1 MDDSQRKSRGDCR
14 VHGIAALAHD
24 VRTNL
29 GSLLV
34 NAHHYGLAGV
44 DWPQTLSVAQFSR
57 HAADNQLTNQK
68 FTQNCHL
75 ESRTP
80 MS

>member
-24 VRTNL
+24 VRTDL
-29 GSLLV
+29 GSLLMDANHHRLFGV
-34 NAHHYGLAGV
+34 NRPEPLRMAYH
-44 DWPQTLSVAQFSR
+44 SRR

-75 ESRTP
+75 NRGLR
-80 MS
+80 